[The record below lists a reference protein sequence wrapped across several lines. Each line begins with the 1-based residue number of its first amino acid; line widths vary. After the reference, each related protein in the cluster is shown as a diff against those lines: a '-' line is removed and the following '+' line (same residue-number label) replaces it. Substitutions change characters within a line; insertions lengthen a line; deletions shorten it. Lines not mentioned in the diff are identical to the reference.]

1 MSSLPLSGKDVN
13 GAAGIAR
20 ANRQS
25 RRAKREQSDNGL
37 PTIPDVR
44 KIAAAQLQRKANK
57 RWRGSNS

>member
-1 MSSLPLSGKDVN
+1 VSNIIVTGKDVN

-25 RRAKREQSDNGL
+25 RRAKRDQSDNGL
-37 PTIPDVR
+37 PVIPDKR
-44 KIAAAQLQRKANK
+44 KITAVKLQREANR